1 MSWYKKSQ
9 FTEENTSS
17 VQVPTINVQPYEP
30 IVQQVVEEIKE
41 QNPSFFV
48 GINQINVDPGH
59 SQFGSVSSTN
69 PADININFNRIKDD
83 FRHQMGVPFN
93 PYNAY
98 HLQIFK
104 DSIKRVIVHEKAHVS
119 DAAQAQQG
127 SENPLSGEE
136 LFPGGENVAEQ
147 EEKKYFNISERLEK
161 KSVSKKSPAKK
172 KSKINRK
179 IKLKEKS
186 TFDYKNQNVKDL
198 SFGDIQRYSFDS
210 YDIKVVFSKTN
221 KRYTVSLVIV
231 HVYLGNVVL
240 NLFWSFDLNEFDNAK
255 FLFNKVV
262 EVTKKVIRHFVENE
276 MPTSTFSSFLSKR
289 LQSLKNKEM
298 VRTNIPF
305 INYSYDLEVEGDW
318 RSSIYGNRYQQ
329 VVDPEQSFSQAKDK
343 SPYDSKNYN
352 KGRF

>member
-48 GINQINVDPGH
+48 GVNQINVDPGH

-83 FRHQMGVPFN
+83 FRYQMGVPFN

-104 DSIKRVIVHEKAHVS
+104 DNIKRVIVHEKAHVS

-136 LFPGGENVAEQ
+136 LFPGGETVAEQ
-147 EEKKYFNISERLEK
+147 EERKYFNISEKLEK
-161 KSVSKKSPAKK
+161 KSVSKKSPTKK
-172 KSKINRK
+172 KSKVKRK
-179 IKLKEKS
+179 VTLKQKPS
-186 TFDYKNQNVKDL
+186 FDYKNQNVKDL
-198 SFGDIQRYSFDS
+198 NLGDIQRYTFDP
-210 YDIKVVFSKTN
+210 YNIKITLSKTK
-221 KRYTVSLVIV
+221 KRYTVSLVV
-231 HVYLGNVVL
+231 THAYLGHIVL
-240 NLFWSFDLNEFDNAK
+240 NLFWSFDLDEFDNAK
-255 FLFNKVV
+255 FLYEKSTEVV
-262 EVTKKVIRHFVENE
+262 KKVLKHFVDNE
-276 MPTSTFSSFLSKR
+276 MVTSTFVSFLNKR
-289 LQSLKNKEM
+289 LQPLKNREM
-298 VRTNIPF
+298 VKTNIPF
-305 INYSYDLEVEGDW
+305 INYSYDLKVEEDW

-329 VVDPEQSFSQAKDK
+329 IVDPEQSFSQAKDK
-343 SPYDSKNYN
+343 SPYDPKNYN
-352 KGRF
+352 RGKF